1 MIRVQLAVP
10 AALIL
15 TVALNPASAWAG
27 DPASLGTV
35 RIIEPG
41 VDKIEINVNKGVI
54 ARLPKAASSVF
65 VANPEIA
72 GVTVKSPELV
82 SVTAKRLGETTFFA
96 LDDND
101 TEIASIDIVGTHDLM
116 GIREALHSVLSSPAI
131 EVHPISGGVMLTGR
145 VNSALDAEE
154 ARRIT
159 SRFVGD
165 DEDIVNR
172 LQVVG
177 PNQVNLRVKV
187 AEVSRNV
194 LKRIGFSFDGLLLT
208 GNFQLGLATG
218 RTFVDQAR
226 ESIERLSDAGFAH
239 IVYETSHADINAIID
254 ALESEGLISLLAE
267 PNLTAL
273 SGETASFLAGGEFPV
288 PVVDQLGGT
297 SVEFKDYG
305 VSLAFTPTVLTGNR
319 INLKVM
325 PEVSSIS
332 SAGAVTVNGINIPAL
347 TTRRASTSVE
357 LGSGQSFAI
366 AGLLLTDSDQSV
378 DEFPGLA
385 NLPIL
390 GALFRSTRFNRRE
403 TELIVIVTPYIVRPV
418 SGILATPNDGF
429 DIPDDFDRV
438 AHGQTHR
445 QKVARPGR
453 FVYAPGQDQTSI
465 PGGFEIR

>member
-1 MIRVQLAVP
+1 MTGVRLAVS
-10 AALIL
+10 AALVL

-27 DPASLGTV
+27 DPAFPGAV
-35 RIIEPG
+35 RIIKPG
-41 VDKIEINVNKGVI
+41 VDRIEINVNEGVI

-72 GVTVKSPELV
+72 DIAVKSPELV
-82 SVTAKRLGETTFFA
+82 YVMAKRAGETTFFA
-96 LDDND
+96 VDDND
-101 TEIASIDIVGTHDLM
+101 TEIASIDIVVTHDLM
-116 GIREALHSVLSSPAI
+116 AVRAALQSVLSDTAVD
-131 EVHPISGGVMLTGR
+131 VHLIPGGLMLTGH

-165 DEDIVNR
+165 DEAVVNR

-194 LKRIGFSFDGLLLT
+194 LKRIGFSFDGLLLS

-218 RTFVDQAR
+218 RTFVDKSR
-226 ESIERLSDAGFAH
+226 ESIERLSDTGFAH
-239 IVYETSHADINAIID
+239 IIYETSHADINAIID

-305 VSLAFTPTVLTGNR
+305 VSLAFTPTVLSGNR

-332 SAGAVTVNGINIPAL
+332 SAGAVTVNSINIPAL

-366 AGLLLTDSDQSV
+366 AGLLLADTDQNV
-378 DEFPGLA
+378 DKFPGLGD
-385 NLPIL
+385 LPVL
-390 GALFRSTRFNRRE
+390 GALFRSTRFERRE
-403 TELIVIVTPYIVRPV
+403 TELVVIVTPYLVRPV
-418 SGILATPNDGF
+418 SFGALATPNDG
-429 DIPDDFDRV
+429 V
-438 AHGQTHR
+438 N
-445 QKVARPGR
+445 KVASGQAHHREAAGDGR
-453 FVYAPGQDQTSI
+453 STHALGNGPAI
-465 PGGFEIR
+465 ILGGFEIK

>member
-1 MIRVQLAVP
+1 MTGVRFAVLAAFV
-10 AALIL
+10 L
-15 TVALNPASAWAG
+15 TVALNPASAWDG
-27 DPASLGTV
+27 DPASPGAV

-41 VDKIEINVNKGVI
+41 IDRIEITVNKGALI
-54 ARLPKAASSVF
+54 RLPTVAPSVF
-65 VANPEIA
+65 VANTEIA
-72 GVTVKSPELV
+72 GITVKSPELV
-82 SVTAKRLGETTFFA
+82 YVTAKRVGKTTIFA

-101 TEIASIDIVGTHDLM
+101 IEIASIDIVITHDLM
-116 GIREALHSVLSSPAI
+116 GVRAALHSMLSDTAVD
-131 EVHPISGGVMLTGR
+131 VHLIPGGLMLTGH
-145 VNSALDAEE
+145 VNSAFDAEE

-165 DEDIVNR
+165 DEAVVNR

-194 LKRIGFSFDGLLLT
+194 LKRIGFSFDGLLLS

-218 RTFVDQAR
+218 RTFVDKSR
-226 ESIERLSDAGFAH
+226 ESIERLSDTGFAH
-239 IVYETSHADINAIID
+239 IIYETSHADINAIID

-288 PVVDQLGGT
+288 PMVDQLGGT

-305 VSLAFTPTVLTGNR
+305 VSLAFTPTVLSGNR

-332 SAGAVTVNGINIPAL
+332 SAGAVTVNSINIPAL

-366 AGLLLTDSDQSV
+366 AGLLLADTDQNV
-378 DEFPGLA
+378 DKFPGLGD
-385 NLPIL
+385 LPVL
-390 GALFRSTRFNRRE
+390 GALFRSTRFERRE
-403 TELIVIVTPYIVRPV
+403 TELVVIVTPYLVRPV
-418 SGILATPNDGF
+418 SFGALATPNDG
-429 DIPDDFDRV
+429 V
-438 AHGQTHR
+438 N
-445 QKVARPGR
+445 KVASGQAHHREAASDGR
-453 FVYAPGQDQTSI
+453 TIHAPGNGPAII
-465 PGGFEIR
+465 PGGFEIK

>member
-1 MIRVQLAVP
+1 MTRIRLSVS
-10 AALIL
+10 AAFVL
-15 TVALNPASAWAG
+15 TVTLNLASVWADDSSSSG
-27 DPASLGTV
+27 AV
-35 RIIEPG
+35 RIIEPS
-41 VDKIEINVNKGVI
+41 VDKIEININEGAMI
-54 ARLPKAASSVF
+54 RLPKAAPSVF

-72 GVTVKSPELV
+72 DIAVKSPELIYV
-82 SVTAKRLGETTFFA
+82 IAKHAGETTFFA
-96 LDDND
+96 LEGDD
-101 TEIASIDIVGTHDLM
+101 TEIANIDIVVTHDFV
-116 GIREALHSVLSSPAI
+116 GVHEALHSVLSGTAV
-131 EVHPISGGVMLTGR
+131 EVNPIPGGLMLTGR

-154 ARRIT
+154 AKRIT
-159 SRFVGD
+159 SHFVGD

-194 LKRIGFSFDGLLLT
+194 LERIGFSFDGLLLS

-218 RTFVDQAR
+218 RSFVDQSR
-226 ESIERLSDAGFAH
+226 DSIERLSDTGFAH

-254 ALESEGLISLLAE
+254 ALESEGLVSLLAE

-288 PVVDQLGGT
+288 PVVDRLGGA

-332 SAGAVTVNGINIPAL
+332 SAGATTLNGINIPAL

-366 AGLLLTDSDQSV
+366 AGLLLADTDQNV
-378 DEFPGLA
+378 EKFPGLGD
-385 NLPIL
+385 LPIL
-390 GALFRSTRFNRRE
+390 GALFRSTRFERRE
-403 TELIVIVTPYIVRPV
+403 TELVVIVTPYIVRPV
-418 SGILATPNDGF
+418 SFGTLATPNDSTNK
-429 DIPDDFDRV
+429 V
-438 AHGQTHR
+438 ASGQTHHR
-445 QKVARPGR
+445 EAAGDGR
-453 FVYAPGQDQTSI
+453 TTHGLRNGPAII
-465 PGGFEIR
+465 PGGFEIK